1 MLGKKYTI
9 LLAALIRMYIHFM
22 KADSRRKAVPLNR
35 RFIVHQTEE
44 TNMNLSLTVFQAAFG
59 FYSRLMPAKAA
70 SKAVELMTSPRI
82 KTERRNSS
90 RTLFERVV
98 PLSNDGLLSIY
109 GVGPKKILLLHGWS
123 GWIGQFKDLISEIDP
138 QEYTIYAVHP
148 AGHGESPATESH
160 PGRFIEA
167 VLEAHQYAGSS
178 FDVGVGHS
186 LGAAALV
193 YAQSTRNCF
202 ERLVL
207 VSGPATIEGVL
218 SRFARFV
225 NLGERSKRLFVN
237 DMERTVGLSVDRL
250 DLVGLAPSI
259 ETPVLLIHDDRDTE
273 VPVAES
279 RALHAAFPRSRLTHT
294 TGYGHSR
301 LLQKP
306 EVIKEIVEFSNSP
319 FRP

>member
-1 MLGKKYTI
+1 
-9 LLAALIRMYIHFM
+9 
-22 KADSRRKAVPLNR
+22 
-35 RFIVHQTEE
+35 
-44 TNMNLSLTVFQAAFG
+44 MNLSLNMFQAAFG
-59 FYSRLMPAKAA
+59 VYSRLLPSSAA
-70 SKAVELMTSPRI
+70 SKAVELMTMPRI
-82 KTERRNSS
+82 KAERRASS
-90 RTLFERVV
+90 RELFERVV

-109 GVGPKKILLLHGWS
+109 GNGPKKILVLHGWS
-123 GWIGQFKDLISEIDP
+123 GWIGQFKDLISEFDP
-138 QEYTIYAVHP
+138 GEYTIFAVHP
-148 AGHGESPATESH
+148 AGHGESQAAKSH

-167 VLEAHQYAGSS
+167 VLEAHEYVDGS

-193 YAQSTRNCF
+193 YAQSIRGCF
-202 ERLVL
+202 DRLVL

-225 NLGERSKRLFVN
+225 NLGQRSERLFVR
-237 DMERTVGLSVDRL
+237 DMEETVGLSVDRL
-250 DLVGLAPSI
+250 DLISLAPSI
-259 ETPVLLIHDDRDTE
+259 ETPVLLIHDELDSE

-279 RALHAAFPRSRLTHT
+279 SALHEAFPRSRLRQT

-306 EVIKEIVEFSNSP
+306 DVVREIIEFTHSS